1 MKSDLTT
8 EVIGFLRASCEAII
22 QGNAN
27 ANQILR
33 SLYSGIHAT
42 RGYHPRPVQLIAVLL
57 GTIVDNGDK
66 TARILQMETGEG
78 KSLVFAMIA
87 AYHALT
93 NRQVKITTSSMQL
106 AKESLQEFQGFFQLF
121 NISHAVFDENEE
133 HSKTNDSA
141 IVYGTMQ
148 VFAGQFLRKIKDG
161 KPPSNFDVLLLDEV
175 DAALV
180 DGSSTKT
187 MLSMDVAGLDK
198 LSLLHGL
205 ICQRVQRAAEVSGDM
220 NAMPDPE
227 DADFL
232 KAIGLLESDKES
244 EASKIVPE
252 VFAPMTRKKLK
263 VYMEN
268 AWYANALM
276 KKDREYCTVEN
287 EIVVIDHLTSGEV
300 LASTNFGQG
309 LHQFLQIKE
318 QLPVTAESLNSLFI
332 SNGSF
337 VRKFKT
343 VFGVSGTIGDLKE
356 QRLVRKTLGNE
367 TITSFVVLPRFRY
380 RPFTQLP
387 PLVLNSQVAWEC
399 RVVNE
404 VEKYAIEARR
414 VVLVIFQDVHTANQM
429 ITRLNQISGVK
440 IFNNITNNENKDFDV
455 STILQ
460 AGNVVI
466 STNFGGRGTDYK
478 LSKEVLE
485 NGGLHTILSF
495 FPNNLRVA
503 DQAFGRSARTGQFGS
518 GTLICFDNTLSS
530 TDLYCRVYELS
541 EKQNALNQLT
551 VTEKMK
557 KSIVLNEALDSLFT
571 LYCEFCKQFEI
582 ESPLLRRHFQLSMHD
597 RFGFLIEELSC
608 EETILQSENI
618 GEVCQTR
625 YTQWESELRTL
636 LAQSP
641 DGIDAIF
648 NNARRLVMYGVD
660 VLKFQKTGAKH
671 IDAISILKRA
681 IEKDRKL
688 AGSVAQ
694 LNLLKAIFAQK
705 KVNVR
710 NEKDYNEVK
719 AILNEAS
726 KLLNEEIEEYAAIK
740 ITLVKNPSEK
750 TRLSFQLD
758 EMINI
763 LSVMKSCVDEGS
775 MKIDE
780 AYKKRDEADRDKFS
794 MKLTFARIPDMNPAV
809 SDIYDRKFER
819 NGFPGLVQFEE
830 EKEWVWSWYC
840 RLSVGMHSDAC
851 SWERY
856 RLSQVLCS

>member
-1 MKSDLTT
+1 MQEQYENDFSLSQVFELMKSDLSADT
-8 EVIGFLRASCEAII
+8 IAFLRESCEAIVHSKS
-22 QGNAN
+22 NAN
-27 ANQILR
+27 PKLKA
-33 SLYSGIHAT
+33 LYDGIHT
-42 RGYHPRPVQLIAVLL
+42 CRGYYPRPVQLIAVLL
-57 GTIVDNGDK
+57 ATIIDSGEK

-87 AYHALT
+87 AYHALS

-106 AKESLQEFQGFFQLF
+106 AKESLEEFQGYYRLF
-121 NISHAVFDENEE
+121 NISHSVFDENEE
-133 HSKTNDSA
+133 LSTKNDSS
-141 IVYGTMQ
+141 IVYGTIP
-148 VFAGQFLRKIKDG
+148 VFAGQFLRRIKEG
-161 KPPSNFDVLLLDEV
+161 KTVSKFDVLLLDEV

-187 MLSMDVAGLDK
+187 MLSMEVAGLDK

-227 DADFL
+227 DLDFL
-232 KAIGLLESDKES
+232 KAVGLLESDTDSKGT
-244 EASKIVPE
+244 KIVPE

-276 KKDREYCTVEN
+276 KKDREYCTVGN

-318 QLPVTAESLNSLFI
+318 QLPLTAESLNSLFI

-356 QRLVRKTLGNE
+356 QNLIRKTLGQE
-367 TITSFVVLPRFRY
+367 TSTSFVVLPRFRY

-387 PLVLNSQVAWEC
+387 PLILNSQLAWEC
-399 RVVNE
+399 RIVDE
-404 VEKYAIEARR
+404 VSKYAVQAKR
-414 VVLVIFQDVHTANQM
+414 VVLVIFQDVHTANIM
-429 ITRLNQISGVK
+429 TSRLKQIHGLR

-455 STILQ
+455 NTILE

-478 LSKEVLE
+478 LSHQVLD

-503 DQAFGRSARTGQFGS
+503 DQAFGRSARIGQFGS
-518 GTLICFDNTLSS
+518 GSLICFDNTLLS

-541 EKQNALNQLT
+541 EKQDAINNLT
-551 VTEKMK
+551 ITEKMK

-571 LYCEFCKQFEI
+571 LYCDFSKQFEI

-608 EETILQSENI
+608 EEAILQNENI
-618 GEVCQTR
+618 GAACKEKYV
-625 YTQWESELRTL
+625 QWESELKTL
-636 LAQSP
+636 VEQSA
-641 DGIDAIF
+641 DGSSAIF
-648 NNARRLVMYGVD
+648 NNARRLVMYAVE
-660 VLKFQKTGAKH
+660 VMKFQKTGAKH
-671 IDAISILKRA
+671 VDAISILKRA
-681 IEKDRKL
+681 ITMDRKF

-694 LNLLKAIFAQK
+694 LNLLKAIFAHR

-710 NEKDYNEVK
+710 NDGDYNEVK
-719 AILNEAS
+719 TILNEAS
-726 KLLNEEIEEYAAIK
+726 KLLHEEIEDYAAIK
-740 ITLVKNPSEK
+740 VTLVKNPSEK
-750 TRLSFQLD
+750 TPLSFQLD

-775 MKIDE
+775 MKIE
-780 AYKKRDEADRDKFS
+780 EVYKKKDEADRDKFS

-809 SDIYDRKFER
+809 SELYDRKFER

-830 EKEWVWSWYC
+830 EKEWVWSW
-840 RLSVGMHSDAC
+840 
-851 SWERY
+851 
-856 RLSQVLCS
+856 